1 MRHALVYLILATL
14 ALAGSAAAQDPGGY
28 GAGGGTGMR
37 GGHRGGMRGGMGG
50 PAAMARLDPVV
61 VQGPPA
67 PADFARIVDLPED
80 HVARYA
86 QLYDRFM
93 TTTRPQRDSL
103 DALRQSMREAFEN
116 GDREAAGKQRTLI
129 EPLTKDLEH
138 RLAAF
143 DDTLHGA
150 VDKSQWDKYQNW
162 RSDQRKQAEKDRQDR
177 GRNRQGGQ
185 APPT

>member
-1 MRHALVYLILATL
+1 MRHALVYFILATL

-28 GAGGGTGMR
+28 GAGGGAGMH

-50 PAAMARLDPVV
+50 PGGMARLDPVV
-61 VQGPPA
+61 LQGPPA

-80 HVARYA
+80 RVARYA

-103 DALRQSMREAFEN
+103 GTLRQSMRDAFEN
-116 GDREAAGKQRTLI
+116 GDRDAARNQRALI
-129 EPLTKDLEH
+129 DPLTKDLEQ
-138 RLAAF
+138 RQAAF
-143 DDTLHGA
+143 DDTLHGV
-150 VDKSQWDKYQNW
+150 VDKSQWDKYQKW
-162 RSDQRKQAEKDRQDR
+162 RGDQRKQAENDRQER
-177 GRNRQGGQ
+177 WRNRQGGQ